1 MYVYNLNHTYFF
13 VLFDTFVLLKKF
25 IFHVFLQC
33 KHFENDNEDVDM
45 DLIER
50 SEEDNQD
57 HVMEDTKS
65 VDVRI

>member
-1 MYVYNLNHTYFF
+1 ML
-13 VLFDTFVLLKKF
+13 LDTFVFLKKL
-25 IFHVFLQC
+25 IFHVFFQC
-33 KHFENDNEDVDM
+33 KHFENDNEDFDM
-45 DLIER
+45 DLIEP